1 LVNYSDIYQ
10 RTMTLLFPLV
20 FIDKE
25 FLSVNTKGI
34 TVENQRMKKNN
45 MSLLQMELLMKYMR
59 H

>member
-1 LVNYSDIYQ
+1 
-10 RTMTLLFPLV
+10 MTLLFPLV
-20 FIDKE
+20 LIDKE
-25 FLSVNTKGI
+25 FLSMNTKGI